1 MGSWT
6 VLSFDV
12 ENLYE
17 RMNQLESWLLPS
29 DDTTIDS
36 SGVIGLRTDRAYG
49 AYYDDPDGSKDDDE
63 DTNKTKDEK
72 LEELFGPK
80 EKEGKKYVYPNDSAE
95 LHSVSLFSDINL
107 YFI

>member
-36 SGVIGLRTDRAYG
+36 SGVIELRTDRAYG
-49 AYYDDPDGSKDDDE
+49 AYYDDLMDQKMM
-63 DTNKTKDEK
+63 TKTPTRQKMR
-72 LEELFGPK
+72 
-80 EKEGKKYVYPNDSAE
+80 S
-95 LHSVSLFSDINL
+95 
-107 YFI
+107 